1 MAQILHWSIVL
12 LVLCQFV
19 VGIYAKPLPV
29 GIERLQ
35 MLTFHKSVGITT
47 FALVLIRLGWRWYT
61 PAPALPASMT
71 RWQKSLA
78 HLSHALLYG
87 LLLTLP
93 ILGWLTS
100 NASNLTVRWF
110 YLFNLPNLVAPDRE
124 LARITKDLHDA
135 GGWLL
140 LAVVCAHVAAAFW
153 HELVLKD
160 GVLRRMLPLSN
171 PTSERS

>member
-1 MAQILHWSIVL
+1 MAQLLHWVIVL
-12 LVLCQFV
+12 LVLGQFV
-19 VGIYAKPLPV
+19 IGFYAKPLPV

-35 MLTFHKSVGITT
+35 LLTLHKSLGITT
-47 FALVLIRLGWRWYT
+47 FALVLLRVAWRFYT
-61 PAPALPASMT
+61 PAPALPTSMG
-71 RWQKSLA
+71 RWQMRAA
-78 HLSHALLYG
+78 HLSHVLLYG
-87 LLLTLP
+87 LLLVLP

-110 YLFNLPNLVAPDRE
+110 FLFNLPTLTGPDRE
-124 LARITKDLHDA
+124 LARVTKDLHDA
-135 GGWLL
+135 GAWLL

>member
-19 VGIYAKPLPV
+19 VGFYAKPLPV

-47 FALVLIRLGWRWYT
+47 FALVLIRLGWRLYT
-61 PAPALPASMT
+61 PAPAFPASMQ
-71 RWQKSLA
+71 RWQRFLA
-78 HLSHALLYG
+78 HLSHVLLYG
-87 LLLTLP
+87 LLLVLP

-110 YLFNLPNLVAPDRE
+110 YLFNLPNLVGPDRE

-135 GGWLL
+135 GAWLL
-140 LAVVCAHVAAAFW
+140 LVLVCAHVAAAFW

-171 PTSERS
+171 PTSE

>member
-1 MAQILHWSIVL
+1 MAQALHWGIVL

-19 VGIYAKPLPV
+19 VGFYAKPLPL

-47 FALVLIRLGWRWYT
+47 FVLVLIRLGWRFYT
-61 PAPALPASMT
+61 PAPPLPAGMP
-71 RWQKSLA
+71 RWQKLLA
-78 HLSHALLYG
+78 HLSHLLLYG
-87 LLLTLP
+87 LLLVLP

-110 YLFNLPNLVAPDRE
+110 YLFNLPNLTGPDRQ

-135 GGWLL
+135 GAWLL
-140 LAVVCAHVAAAFW
+140 LAVVCAHVGAAFW

-160 GVLRRMLPLSN
+160 GVLRRMLPLSH